1 MCSLRFSRATVYIL
15 EVNPRASR
23 TIPFVS
29 KAIGVPLAKLAALVM
44 AGKKLADLGFT
55 AERVPDHVSVKES
68 VFPFVRFPGV
78 DTILG
83 PEMKSTGEVMGI
95 DRTFAMAFAKAELAA
110 STDLPANGCVFISVR
125 DEDKPLLEPI
135 ARGLS
140 AMGFELVATGGTA
153 RHIEGLGIS
162 CAIVNKVA
170 QGSPHVVDLMR
181 EEKIAMV
188 INTPDASG
196 TADSFSIRRTALEMR
211 LPFCTTMAGAQAAV
225 EGIAAL
231 RGGGFEV
238 RALQDYH
245 SDDRAGQRINVR
257 AAQDRRA

>member
-1 MCSLRFSRATVYIL
+1 M
-15 EVNPRASR
+15 PQ
-23 TIPFVS
+23 
-29 KAIGVPLAKLAALVM
+29 
-44 AGKKLADLGFT
+44 
-55 AERVPDHVSVKES
+55 HVSVKES

-110 STDLPANGCVFISVR
+110 STDLPATGSVFISVR
-125 DEDKPLLEPI
+125 DEDKVLLAPI
-135 ARGLS
+135 VRGLS
-140 AMGFELVATGGTA
+140 AMGFELVATSGTA
-153 RHIEGLGIS
+153 RHIQSLGIS
-162 CAIVNKVA
+162 CSIVNKVG

-231 RGGGFEV
+231 RTGVSRCARCRTITSPIG
-238 RALQDYH
+238 R
-245 SDDRAGQRINVR
+245 RK
-257 AAQDRRA
+257 AAADSRRRATGASAIPVIPRARCRLRCKPR

>member
-1 MCSLRFSRATVYIL
+1 M
-15 EVNPRASR
+15 
-23 TIPFVS
+23 
-29 KAIGVPLAKLAALVM
+29 
-44 AGKKLADLGFT
+44 
-55 AERVPDHVSVKES
+55 
-68 VFPFVRFPGV
+68 
-78 DTILG
+78 
-83 PEMKSTGEVMGI
+83 
-95 DRTFAMAFAKAELAA
+95 
-110 STDLPANGCVFISVR
+110 R

-135 ARGLS
+135 ARGLA

-153 RHIEGLGIS
+153 RYIEGLGIS

-211 LPFCTTMAGAQAAV
+211 LPFFTTMAGAQAAV

-245 SDDRAGQRINVR
+245 SDDRAGQRLDVR
-257 AAQDRRA
+257 AAEDRRA